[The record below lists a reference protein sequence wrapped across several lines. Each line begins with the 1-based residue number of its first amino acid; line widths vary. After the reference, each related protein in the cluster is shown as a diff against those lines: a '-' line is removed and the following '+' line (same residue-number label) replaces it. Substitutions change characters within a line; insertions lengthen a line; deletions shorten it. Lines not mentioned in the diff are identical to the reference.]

1 VRALSRTSSS
11 GREAF
16 TLVEM
21 LISSAIV
28 AIILGAIGMTVLRGK
43 ENFRQGVTAA
53 VLEARGRRVLERIV
67 TELQGAETASMTPN
81 PTPPLLGSS
90 SLRFRTSAGYNGT
103 AKLWNPWTRI
113 QFVPDPRDPVNGVD
127 DDGDGM
133 IDEGRVVLV
142 RDDGGPNQVQIT
154 LANNVSRLLEGE
166 KANAADDNGNGLV
179 DEAGLTFS
187 MDADQTLTI
196 RLTLGA
202 RDPRGR
208 TMLRT
213 VQTSVRTRN

>member
-1 VRALSRTSSS
+1 MRSLTTRKA
-11 GREAF
+11 GGF

-21 LISSAIV
+21 LISSAII
-28 AIILGAIGMTVLRGK
+28 AIIMGTIGMTVLRGK
-43 ENFRQGVTAA
+43 ENFRQGVTTA

-67 TELQGAETASMTPN
+67 TELQSAETSSLSPMPN
-81 PTPPLLGSS
+81 PPLGSS
-90 SLRFRTSAGYNGT
+90 NLRFRASLGYNGT
-103 AKLWNPWTRI
+103 APVWAPWSRI
-113 QFVPDPRDPVNGVD
+113 QFLPDPRDPVNGVD

-133 IDEGRVVLV
+133 IDEGRVVLI

-154 LANNVSRLLEGE
+154 LANNVSRLLQGE
-166 KANAADDNGNGLV
+166 TANVADDNGNGLV
-179 DEAGLTFS
+179 DEAGLSFS
-187 MDADQTLTI
+187 ADANGTLTI